1 MSMSQER
8 FRHRKEQDRSE
19 NLQAQILSIK
29 DSVSQLT
36 SNINPSRGQN
46 PAGLTPNASSAHND
60 LMAQY
65 PELAQ
70 SLERMKAK
78 AGKKRHTKNI
88 KEQLDNPI
96 DNEWRHSQHAYRT
109 DLYKELER
117 GNLPHDI
124 YAKTAIKKAVSDLL
138 YKPNHE
144 KNSIE
149 YSLDQMFIENLPAE
163 FLSPEENSKT
173 GNPLSE

>member
-1 MSMSQER
+1 
-8 FRHRKEQDRSE
+8 
-19 NLQAQILSIK
+19 
-29 DSVSQLT
+29 
-36 SNINPSRGQN
+36 
-46 PAGLTPNASSAHND
+46 
-60 LMAQY
+60 MAQY

-70 SLERMKAK
+70 SLELMRAK
-78 AGKKRHTKNI
+78 AEKKCRSKNI

-96 DNEWRHSQHAYRT
+96 DNRWRQDEQPYKT

-117 GNLPHDI
+117 GYLPHDI

-138 YKPNHE
+138 HKPNHE

-149 YSLDQMFIENLPAE
+149 YNLDQMFIENLPAE
-163 FLSPEENSKT
+163 FLIPKENSKS

>member
-1 MSMSQER
+1 
-8 FRHRKEQDRSE
+8 
-19 NLQAQILSIK
+19 
-29 DSVSQLT
+29 
-36 SNINPSRGQN
+36 
-46 PAGLTPNASSAHND
+46 
-60 LMAQY
+60 MAQY

-96 DNEWRHSQHAYRT
+96 ENSWRHTQHAYST

-117 GNLPHDI
+117 GYLPHDI

-149 YSLDQMFIENLPAE
+149 YDLDQIFIENLPKE
-163 FLSPEENSKT
+163 FLNPDENSKT
-173 GNPLSE
+173 RNPLSE